1 MCEGGEGTAKTTIS
15 AILRS
20 ITDPNTAPL
29 RAMPREIRDLC
40 IAANNSHILAFD
52 NVSDMR
58 PWISDA
64 LCRMSTGGGFAV
76 RQLYT
81 DQDEVLFDA
90 VRPIILNGIE
100 SVVTRPDLADRSVV
114 LSLKIVEPS
123 ARLPEKELWSKF
135 DRDKPFILGGLL
147 DSVARGLN
155 DLPSTKL
162 SSLPRMA
169 DFALWGQACEQTKG
183 VFMKAY
189 FGNREAVVDAV
200 IEADVI
206 ATAVRDFIV
215 DRGKW
220 EGTMAS
226 LLSLLGAQVGDRVA
240 TSRGW
245 PTSARGLSG
254 ALTRL
259 SASLLRVGVTYTPPV
274 TRQAQSSPI
283 TCELSARFE
292 ALERSSQ
299 SYAYKMRGIV
309 ILVSALPSVHDDAI
323 NLAQIGQLSFDRSI
337 RSLEVLDQMTVGNFQ
352 RSPQKMDILI
362 RNAQLFENCDRFFIA
377 LTCRDSCGPISKV
390 NTDHA
395 PTICERL
402 LDLEE
407 DAEFVVLMS

>member
-1 MCEGGEGTAKTTIS
+1 
-15 AILRS
+15 
-20 ITDPNTAPL
+20 
-29 RAMPREIRDLC
+29 MPREIRDLC

-259 SASLLRVGVTYTPPV
+259 SASLLRVGVTYTPPDRKKKAV
-274 TRQAQSSPI
+274 DRILSLETARMDPPRQVQCVPQVKPNEINGEAGTHLGTHLEQQVQCVPPMCMDSPLKNNGN
-283 TCELSARFE
+283 THHTHHTHL
-292 ALERSSQ
+292 
-299 SYAYKMRGIV
+299 GG
-309 ILVSALPSVHDDAI
+309 P
-323 NLAQIGQLSFDRSI
+323 SFDPEPENLGPALCAHCGEPEAPGSAFAVCAHCAGEAEI
-337 RSLEVLDQMTVGNFQ
+337 GNDVEEWPSQ
-352 RSPQKMDILI
+352 PPLHAD
-362 RNAQLFENCDRFFIA
+362 
-377 LTCRDSCGPISKV
+377 CRD
-390 NTDHA
+390 DWLLEQE
-395 PTICERL
+395 CERQEDDIGEL
-402 LDLEE
+402 PAFLDRRNHLEE
-407 DAEFVVLMS
+407 